1 MSPLHDNSMRSR
13 CRPSLGCAFLL
24 ISLYSRVSVPLKA
37 QLIMRVIGKERELD
51 PDPAHRSCWVTR
63 SLPSITS
70 CLSSFDHFTLS
81 AAPVQG
87 CYWWG
92 VWPVKVGA
100 CLSCC
105 VTGLSAEGGKT
116 VERRV
121 CQVLHWALKS
131 SLNAASQHSI
141 SKALRSGFCNE
152 ICCYRCMSRLEEK
165 WMIHVIEVNY
175 WWGQSLLPG
184 LCDVQLACFRRVW
197 FAHLRSSSL
206 QSWVPEGSS

>member
-37 QLIMRVIGKERELD
+37 QLIMRVIGKEREPD
-51 PDPAHRSCWVTR
+51 PDATHRSCWVTR
-63 SLPSITS
+63 SLPFITVG
-70 CLSSFDHFTLS
+70 SFDHFTFS

-87 CYWWG
+87 CYRW
-92 VWPVKVGA
+92 
-100 CLSCC
+100 
-105 VTGLSAEGGKT
+105 GLSKWE
-116 VERRV
+116 RV
-121 CQVLHWALKS
+121 CRAVWRVSQLKGVKQWS
-131 SLNAASQHSI
+131 DMSVRCFTELWNGPQNAASQHSI

-197 FAHLRSSSL
+197 FAHLRSFSL
-206 QSWVPEGSS
+206 QSWVSEGCY